1 MYKKEEAGQA
11 SREIDTPPN
20 ASALIEGHRDFGYD
34 LKTALA
40 DVIDNSISAGATS
53 VKLEVDTSSDDPW
66 LAIVDNGTG
75 MSEEELIEAMR
86 LGSKNPTDARESGDL
101 GRFGLG
107 LKSASFS
114 QCRSLT
120 VLSRKEGVTSCARWD
135 LDHVARRNTW
145 ALELLGKDASL
156 PCWSHLEGY
165 ANGTAVLWEKLDR
178 LSGGQE
184 PGTYRQEHMNSQLA
198 DAEAHLRLVFHRF
211 MERRV
216 HRLVLT
222 LNGRELRPLDPMA
235 SNYKA
240 TQKESDE
247 KITLSNGDVNVLCH
261 TLPHH
266 GKLSSEDWEELGGSE
281 GHLKSQ
287 GFYIYRGDRL
297 IIAGGWLGLARQSE
311 LTKLCRVR
319 VDIPNSMDSDWKI
332 DVKKASAQLPPAVR
346 IRLKK
351 IVERFSSTS
360 KRTYQHKG
368 NKLVDREMN
377 PIWNR
382 EIHDS
387 KVMFKP
393 NFEHP
398 IIVDYLHKLPESMQ
412 PGFIKCIQLIGMGLP
427 IEAIYMEL
435 SSDAESVLSGS
446 DDNDL
451 IHDVIHQLIE
461 INILNG
467 IGKDR
472 LIEAMGNYSIPGVTK
487 YMVKKTVDRYIEEN
501 DYE

>member
-1 MYKKEEAGQA
+1 MYKKDEAGQV

-120 VLSRKEGVTSCARWD
+120 VLSRKGGVTSCARWD

-145 ALELLGKDASL
+145 ALELLGKDLSL
-156 PCWSHLEGY
+156 PCWKHLEGY
-165 ANGTAVLWEKLDR
+165 ANGTVVLWEKLDR

-184 PGTYRQEHMNSQLA
+184 PGSYRQEHMNSQLA

-211 MERRV
+211 MERV
-216 HRLVLT
+216 AHRLVLT
-222 LNGRELRPLDPMA
+222 LNGRKLRPIDPMA
-235 SNYKA
+235 SSHKA
-240 TQKESDE
+240 TQKDPVETIS
-247 KITLSNGDVNVLCH
+247 LLNGKVDVLCH

-266 GKLSSEDWEELGGSE
+266 GKLSSEGWEELGGSE

-346 IRLKK
+346 SRLKK
-351 IVERFSSTS
+351 IVERLSSTS
-360 KRTYQHKG
+360 KRTYQSKG

-382 EIHDS
+382 EVRDS
-387 KVMFKP
+387 KVMFRP
-393 NFEHP
+393 NLEHP
-398 IIVDYLHKLPESMQ
+398 IIADYLKNLPKDFQE
-412 PGFIKCIQLIGMGLP
+412 GFIQCVKLLGIGLP
-427 IEAIYMEL
+427 IDTIFMEL
-435 SSDAESVLSGS
+435 SAGPDSLRSGPDKRDELTEVIYQLSDVLIDGGVEISSLMSVMS
-446 DDNDL
+446 
-451 IHDVIHQLIE
+451 
-461 INILNG
+461 
-467 IGKDR
+467 
-472 LIEAMGNYSIPGVTK
+472 NYAIPGVSQSE
-487 YMVKKTVDRYIEEN
+487 VRDVVGNYILEKS
-501 DYE
+501 